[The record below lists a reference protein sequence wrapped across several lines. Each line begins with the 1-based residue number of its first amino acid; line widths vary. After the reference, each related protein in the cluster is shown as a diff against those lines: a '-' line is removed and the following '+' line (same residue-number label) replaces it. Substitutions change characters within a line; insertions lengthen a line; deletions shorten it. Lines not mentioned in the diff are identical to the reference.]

1 LIYFDAMNNPL
12 LQVNNLT
19 TIFRSGDGVFK
30 AVNDISFDLC
40 SREVLGVAGESGSGK
55 SVTALSIM
63 QLMKSPSMKVS
74 SGNIIYNNGAAVNL
88 LQLDAKGQ
96 QAYRGKE
103 IAMIFQE
110 PMTSLNP
117 VITCGKQVSEAMCL
131 HLQVTKKEAR
141 EKTMYLFKRVKLPQP
156 ESIYDCFP
164 HQLSGGQKQ
173 RAMIAMAISCN
184 PKILIADEPTTAL
197 DVTVQA
203 SLIELLKE
211 LQQETGMSIIFIT
224 HDLGILSQIADRVL
238 VMHNGCIIEQGAVE
252 QVFKNPVHP
261 YTKGLLSCRPSLFNN
276 KERLP
281 VIEDFMDTSP
291 NANVAKEHNSQ
302 EDSRIDEFRN
312 NASEQKKD
320 IYITPPFIS
329 VRNLSVSYS
338 RSNGFLRQSKE
349 IVRAVDDISFDI
361 YKGETLGLVG
371 ESGCGKTTLGKAL
384 LNMVKSTGS
393 VMFKGKN
400 ISSLSV
406 DDMRPLRKN
415 MQMIFQDPYA
425 SLNPRLTIGEAIME
439 PMLVHSIG
447 NSVTERKENALLL
460 LEKVGLK
467 SQHFKRYPHEF
478 SSGQRQ
484 RIAIA
489 RALALSPEFIICDEC
504 VSSLDV
510 SVQAQVLNLINELKC
525 ELGFTTIFISH
536 DLSVVRYM
544 SDRIMVMNNGKIVE
558 LGDATEVYQH
568 PKSEY
573 TRMLIDAIPVI

>member
-1 LIYFDAMNNPL
+1 MNNPL

-156 ESIYDCFP
+156 DSIYDCFP

-173 RAMIAMAISCN
+173 RVMIAMAISCN

-312 NASEQKKD
+312 NATEQKKD

-329 VRNLSVSYS
+329 IRNLSVSYS

-447 NSVTERKENALLL
+447 NSVTEREEKALLL
-460 LEKVGLK
+460 LEKVGLM

>member
-1 LIYFDAMNNPL
+1 MNNPL

-156 ESIYDCFP
+156 DSIYDCFP

-173 RAMIAMAISCN
+173 RVMIAMAISCN

-312 NASEQKKD
+312 NATEQKKD

-329 VRNLSVSYS
+329 IRNLSVSYS
-338 RSNGFLRQSKE
+338 RSNVFLRQSKE

-447 NSVTERKENALLL
+447 NSVTERKEKALLL
-460 LEKVGLK
+460 LEKVGLM

>member
-1 LIYFDAMNNPL
+1 MNNPL

>member
-1 LIYFDAMNNPL
+1 MNNPL

-312 NASEQKKD
+312 NATEQKKD

-447 NSVTERKENALLL
+447 NSVTERKEKALLL
-460 LEKVGLK
+460 LEKVGLM

>member
-1 LIYFDAMNNPL
+1 MNNPL

-156 ESIYDCFP
+156 DSIYDCFP

-173 RAMIAMAISCN
+173 RVMIAMAISCN

-312 NASEQKKD
+312 NATEQKKD

-329 VRNLSVSYS
+329 IRNLSVSYS
-338 RSNGFLRQSKE
+338 RSNVFLRQSKE

-447 NSVTERKENALLL
+447 NSVTEREEKALLL
-460 LEKVGLK
+460 LEKVGLM